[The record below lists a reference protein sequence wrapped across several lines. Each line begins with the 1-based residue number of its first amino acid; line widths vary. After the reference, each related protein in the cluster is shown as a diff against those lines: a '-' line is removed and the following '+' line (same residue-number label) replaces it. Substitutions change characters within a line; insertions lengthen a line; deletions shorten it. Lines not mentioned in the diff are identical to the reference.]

1 MFTIEDHMMRYG
13 EELVDVAVA
22 VAVHVKLVSVNWIG
36 CVRELGEQVPG
47 NAAQTFRECDRR
59 LISAESI
66 IRRSHTGRHRR

>member
-1 MFTIEDHMMRYG
+1 MFTIEDHIMRYG

-22 VAVHVKLVSVNWIG
+22 VHVKLVSVNSIG
-36 CVRELGEQVPG
+36 CVRELGEQVPDH
-47 NAAQTFRECDRR
+47 AAQTFRECDRR